1 MTSAPAHAAWSCLDW
16 QDAILLPLLAFP
28 DLANL
33 ACVSRDMRQL
43 VQQSPSTSSFVHHQR
58 GYRLW
63 RELDPTLLSILR
75 HSRMSAQFVRECL
88 YGWGFLN
95 YLASRGRLRAE
106 LDLQGL
112 FAHAYEFG
120 VSFFGVPPQCD
131 AHRFRLSQH
140 LLSVHLNAYAT
151 ESDAESSKNVW
162 TEVSFLAGEYHAFVH
177 SSPSRSA
184 GCTLV

>member
-16 QDAILLPLLAFP
+16 QDAILLPLLSFP
-28 DLANL
+28 DLASL

-43 VQQSPSTSSFVHHQR
+43 VQQSSFTSSFVHHQR

-63 RELDPTLLSILR
+63 RELDPDLPSILR
-75 HSRMSAQFVRECL
+75 HSSMPPRFVRECL
-88 YGWGFLN
+88 YGWGFLS

-112 FAHAYEFG
+112 FLHAYASS
-120 VSFFGVPPQCD
+120 VSFFAAPSQYD
-131 AHRFRLSQH
+131 AHRLRLSQR

-162 TEVSFLAGEYHAFVH
+162 TEVSFLAAEYRAFIRTP
-177 SSPSRSA
+177 SPRSL